1 MGDLRDRSTENTIKR
16 LLAADSRIDAAEIE
30 VTVED
35 DIAFLSGSVDG
46 AAEREAVIENVKTT
60 AAIRNVVD
68 RLLLRNYI
76 ERTNDELRESVRNAI
91 QRDISLEIRLV
102 TVEASGGE
110 VTLRGY
116 VESFAQKNAIEDV
129 TWWVSGVTEVKNC
142 IEVADESGVPLDL
155 KD

>member
-1 MGDLRDRSTENTIKR
+1 M
-16 LLAADSRIDAAEIE
+16 
-30 VTVED
+30 
-35 DIAFLSGSVDG
+35 
-46 AAEREAVIENVKTT
+46 
-60 AAIRNVVD
+60 
-68 RLLLRNYI
+68 
-76 ERTNDELRESVRNAI
+76 RNALR
-91 QRDISLEIRLV
+91 RDISLDAGLV

-129 TWWVSGVTEVKNC
+129 AWWISGVTEVINC

>member
-1 MGDLRDRSTENTIKR
+1 MGDLRDESTEAAVKR
-16 LLAADSRIDAAEIE
+16 LLEADTRIDASEIE

-46 AAEREAVIENVKTT
+46 AAERQAIIEIVKT
-60 AAIRNVVD
+60 AASIRNVVN

-76 ERTNDELRESVRNAI
+76 ERTNDELKESVRNALR
-91 QRDISLEIRLV
+91 RDISLDAGLV

-129 TWWVSGVTEVKNC
+129 AWWISGVTEVINC